1 VTADGKLAVSGSA
14 DNTLKVWELNSGRE
28 LHTLRGHPDSIR
40 EVALTDDGK
49 LAISSLGN

>member
-1 VTADGKLAVSGSA
+1 MTADGKLAVSGSA